1 MAVAKKKP
9 EGKKKRTRQQR
20 RVSVTRH
27 KLLDAARTVFS
38 EKGFDM
44 ATIKDITE
52 RADLGKGTFYNHFKS
67 KTAVVREL
75 VKSILE
81 ELIDTLETKCSD
93 ISGLENLLDTI
104 ISVHIEFFANRWED
118 FVLYFQGRADL
129 TIQEGYEGIE
139 TPFLHYIE
147 AMEGLLDQAIKIHL
161 TKAIT
166 RQIACAVAGFLSG
179 YYSITVVTT
188 DVADIDELFRSLRG
202 ALVASLS
209 RFIKEAV
216 QLTDGDNS
224 K

>member
-9 EGKKKRTRQQR
+9 EIKKKRTRQQR
-20 RVSVTRH
+20 RVSATRQR
-27 KLLDAARTVFS
+27 LLNAARTVFS

-44 ATIKDITE
+44 ATITEITE
-52 RADLGKGTFYNHFKS
+52 RADLGKGTFYNHFQS
-67 KTAVVREL
+67 KTSVVREL
-75 VKSILE
+75 VKGILG
-81 ELIDTLETKCSD
+81 ELIETLETKCSD

-129 TIQEGYEGIE
+129 TIQESYEGME
-139 TPFLHYIE
+139 TPFLRYIE
-147 AMEGLLDQAIKIHL
+147 AMESLLDQAIKIHL
-161 TKAIT
+161 PKPII

-188 DVADIDELFRSLRG
+188 DVADIDDLFRSLRG

-209 RFIKEAV
+209 RFIKEAGH
-216 QLTDGDNS
+216 LTEV
-224 K
+224 